1 MSLMVSCK
9 EATYL
14 ASQME
19 EGKLPFIKKI
29 KLKIHLAGCKFC
41 KMFAMQSA
49 FIASHSAQTEAIMA
63 ESIVLPDTDKQRI
76 NSALRP

>member
-19 EGKLPFIKKI
+19 EGKLPFVKKI
-29 KLKIHLAGCKFC
+29 KLKIHLAGCRFC

-49 FIASHSAQTEAIMA
+49 FIARHSVQA
-63 ESIVLPDTDKQRI
+63 EVMLAETTTLPDTDKQNI
-76 NSALRP
+76 NSALKP